1 MQWRLL
7 ARRCPMKSF
16 TIVGDIAQSSRRDA
30 AGSWAGVLD
39 PEFDGRWRLEELT
52 VNYRSPAR
60 IMRWASQVARAA
72 GLEVSHPKAV
82 REGEHAPH
90 LTVRPDGDVVGLAL
104 EAVDAERARVPE
116 GLTAVI
122 APAHRT
128 GELLAALR
136 GRWGEARVD
145 IAPLPGVEIVVATP
159 WETKGL
165 EFDVVV
171 LVAPERLVA
180 DARGVVGDL
189 YVAMT
194 RATRS
199 LTVVSGADAAA
210 LPAGLADVPR

>member
-30 AGSWAGVLD
+30 GGSWSAVLD
-39 PEFDGRWRLEELT
+39 PEFGDRWRLEELT

-60 IMRWASQVARAA
+60 LMRWASQVAQAA
-72 GLEVSHPKAV
+72 GLEVTRPAAV
-82 REGEHAPH
+82 REGEHEPRLRVDPGA
-90 LTVRPDGDVVGLAL
+90 DVVPLVL
-104 EAVDAERARVPE
+104 DAVEAERDRVPE

-122 APAHRT
+122 APAEHT
-128 GELLAALR
+128 AALLAALR

-145 IAPLPGVEIVVATP
+145 RTPLPGVEVVVATP
-159 WETKGL
+159 WDTKGL

-171 LVAPERLVA
+171 LAAPERIVD

-194 RATRS
+194 RATQS
-199 LTVVSGADAAA
+199 LTVVSGADVAA
-210 LPAGLADVPR
+210 LPAGLADPPH